1 MSSAVLIAGFDDP
14 EKAERALDGVDAAA
28 DAERYWLCALGLI
41 SGTSTTTT
49 IVDTTIGLGSVGRGP
64 LLQVL
69 LGLARSSQG
78 VPAIG
83 GVIWGLAAG
92 IGRAANDNLA
102 LRALVRAVDEG
113 RSVLV
118 AVAELEVLESTAR
131 VASVDDAAVH
141 PMPDET
147 SRLIDLVTDLS
158 LDDVTNSLAFA
169 R

>member
-1 MSSAVLIAGFDDP
+1 MSMAVLIAGFDDT
-14 EKAERALDGVDAAA
+14 EEAERALDRVDAAA
-28 DAERYWLCALGLI
+28 DAERHQLCSLGLV
-41 SGTSTTTT
+41 SGTGTTTT
-49 IVDTTIGLGSVGRGP
+49 ILDTTTGLGSVGRGP

-92 IGRAANDNLA
+92 IGRAANDNPV
-102 LRALVRAVDEG
+102 LRALVRAVDED

-118 AVAELEVLESTAR
+118 AVAEVEVLESLVR

-147 SRLIDLVTDLS
+147 SQLVDLVTGLS
-158 LDDVTNSLAFA
+158 LEDVTNSLAFA